1 MAEGRSEEAA
11 SLLRQAIQIDPSN
24 SEVRSAL
31 TSALEARAVQLAG
44 QNSPG
49 ASAALDEL
57 LRTDPN
63 NEAGL
68 KLRANLAASERD
80 QFVEWCTG
88 QAGKLQAI
96 GEIDGA
102 KAILQQG
109 LMTYPEDPRLR
120 QAMDSLAPAAAPPPP
135 AKSARDKDLE
145 LLRTLDEEASTVAP
159 AEAGRI
165 TAQVDAIEISRFDDA
180 ECAALIA
187 AIRGKI
193 ARSRAAQAPAPPP
206 PTAPATPVPPP
217 PVPSAEAQA
226 PPSDAL
232 FGTPAG
238 PAVPPLFSEP
248 APSGGPGPS
257 SPSPDPFFFGAADAG
272 APPPAGFPA
281 AAAPLSTGV
290 PPAAGV
296 PPAVGVPPS
305 QKPALKPLSPPKA
318 APKTLRN
325 AFIGAAVVI
334 VLVSLFALWRR
345 SVSTA
350 DGVEVEVRT
359 APPGARIVIGGE
371 TKGLSNLTMR
381 LQPGDYQITAELDG
395 YEPVVTP
402 LNVQSGVPT
411 GVGLILNPWRPSVRV
426 YSDLELTAATLS
438 GRQMNPGAAGEFVL
452 DSLNDG
458 NYDLALTGPQSSAAV
473 GLQLAGNAMPALT
486 VPIDAKSADILLIHT
501 FKDQISIHSNLAS
514 AQVSL
519 DGGTARPLAGE
530 GASFG
535 GISLGSHQIT
545 ITDGTASRTIPVSV
559 AGGAPVVQ
567 AFILSK
573 GSAGTGSILI
583 ATGEDQVSAKVNGY
597 KHWLKSRNGQVRIS
611 SLKPGTYKIE
621 VLKDGFESPP
631 PANVEV
637 KAGEETRIDLKV
649 RAVVRLAAVTI
660 SGAAGAQVVVDGA
673 PAGSIPAGGSL
684 TLDLPPGQHSF
695 ELRRNNVRSAAVT
708 KTLRSGEPLLIGS
721 TELAFPQP
729 ATGVI
734 RFEITPPGARM
745 TLRRR
750 GEAESQARAVT
761 QTSMTLQEGA
771 YVLAVSAPGH
781 ASTVVNFQVT
791 AGSNS
796 SVPVA
801 LRALAVQAEKQ
812 APPPRG
818 IQDFADISSW
828 IADGQ
833 WRVRRGGNFVLY
845 STPPSTGTFQFSF
858 QLRRGKEAVW
868 VVNYKDPRNHTLY
881 RVDDKQVTRV
891 EVVNGRDRVAARVPH
906 GFANLKE
913 FEVRIVVEDGRIRQE
928 LRQGGGWTAA
938 DQFQGSGLGAGRF
951 GFFVSGRGLGRADE
965 YAVKDFVFRPA
976 AQ

>member
-1 MAEGRSEEAA
+1 VDDQVFGLLNRSQSMMAEGRYEEAV
-11 SLLRQAIQIDPSN
+11 SLLKQARQMDPSN
-24 SEVRSAL
+24 AEVQFAL
-31 TSALEARAVQLAG
+31 TAALEARAVQLSG

-49 ASAALDEL
+49 AGAALDEL
-57 LRTDPN
+57 LKADPAN
-63 NEAGL
+63 AAGL
-68 KLRANLAASERD
+68 RLRADLGGRERD

-88 QAGKLQAI
+88 QAAKLQAI
-96 GEIDGA
+96 GEVDGA

-109 LMTYPEDPRLR
+109 LFTYPEEPRLK
-120 QAMDSLAPAAAPPPP
+120 QAMDSLTPAAPPPAP
-135 AKSARDKDLE
+135 KSAREKDLD
-145 LLRTLDEEASTVAP
+145 LLRSLESEASTVTA
-159 AEAGRI
+159 ADSGRI
-165 TAQVDAIEISRFDDA
+165 TTQVDAIEISRFDDA
-180 ECAALIA
+180 ECSALIA
-187 AIRGKI
+187 SIREKI
-193 ARSRAAQAPAPPP
+193 ARARAAQTPPP
-206 PTAPATPVPPP
+206 PQPATPEQSVPAPIFEPP
-217 PVPSAEAQA
+217 AGAAPPKAETRFGAGPEPVP
-226 PPSDAL
+226 
-232 FGTPAG
+232 
-238 PAVPPLFSEP
+238 PPLFSEP
-248 APSGGPGPS
+248 APSGGTGS
-257 SPSPDPFFFGAADAG
+257 SSPDPFFFGAAEATPPPPSSFPAQA
-272 APPPAGFPA
+272 APPPPA
-281 AAAPLSTGV
+281 V
-290 PPAAGV
+290 PPAQR
-296 PPAVGVPPS
+296 PAS
-305 QKPALKPLSPPKA
+305 KPLA
-318 APKTLRN
+318 APKTASKTLRN
-325 AFIGAAVVI
+325 AFIGAAVLI

-345 SVSTA
+345 SVSTG
-350 DGVEVEVRT
+350 DGVEVEIRT
-359 APPGARIVIGGE
+359 TPPGARIVIGGE
-371 TKGLSNLTMR
+371 TKGTTNLTLR
-381 LQPGDYQITAELDG
+381 LQPGDYQISAELDG

-426 YSDLELTAATLS
+426 YSDLELTGVTLS

-458 NYDLALTGPQSSAAV
+458 NYDLALSGPQATATV
-473 GLQLAGNAMPALT
+473 GLQLAGNAMPA
-486 VPIDAKSADILLIHT
+486 VAAAIDSKTADILLIHT
-501 FKDQISIHSNLAS
+501 FRDQITIHSNLAS
-514 AQVSL
+514 AQASM
-519 DGGTARPLAGE
+519 DGGEARPLAGA
-530 GASFG
+530 GAVFS
-535 GISLGSHQIT
+535 GISLGSHQVT
-545 ITDGTASRTIPVSV
+545 INDGTASRTIPVSV
-559 AGGAPVVQ
+559 GGGAPVVQ

-597 KHWLKSRNGQVRIS
+597 RHWLKSRNGQVRIG

-631 PANVEV
+631 AASVEV
-637 KAGEETRIDLKV
+637 KAGEEAKIELRV

-660 SGAAGAQVVVDGA
+660 TGPAGAQVVVDDA

-708 KTLRSGEPLLIGS
+708 RTLRPGEPISIG

-729 ATGVI
+729 ATGVV
-734 RFEITPPGARM
+734 RFEVTPAGARM

-750 GEAESQARAVT
+750 GEAESQAQAVT

-771 YVLAVSAPGH
+771 YILSVSATGH

-818 IQDFADISSW
+818 IQDFADIASW
-828 IADGQ
+828 ITDGE

-868 VVNYKDPRNHTLY
+868 VVNYKDPRNHVLY
-881 RVDDKQVTRV
+881 RVDDKQVVRA
-891 EVVNGRDRVAARVPH
+891 EVVNGQERVAARVPH
-906 GFANLKE
+906 GFANLNE
-913 FEVRIVVEDGRIRQE
+913 FEVRIVIEDGRIRQE
-928 LRQGGGWTAA
+928 LRQGGAWTAT

-976 AQ
+976 AE